1 MYRQRWMSQRSVP
14 THRSPQHFDA
24 SPLDEAEL
32 RQPAGR
38 RDLCFSSGP
47 ASSRSGRH
55 LVEAQR
61 EHRATEQAK
70 RLQRLRLEG
79 DMNAV
84 CLLFSEQAT
93 GSIEYPDPSMTFSA
107 FAAAIHGRVTEV
119 LGMLG
124 PGDQGALL

>member
-1 MYRQRWMSQRSVP
+1 
-14 THRSPQHFDA
+14 
-24 SPLDEAEL
+24 
-32 RQPAGR
+32 
-38 RDLCFSSGP
+38 
-47 ASSRSGRH
+47 
-55 LVEAQR
+55 
-61 EHRATEQAK
+61 
-70 RLQRLRLEG
+70 
-79 DMNAV
+79 MNAV